1 MYFLPKKITSF
12 PPLSEANADGLL
24 AIGGNLNVESLLLA
38 YKSGIFP
45 WYSESEPIMWWSPD
59 PRFVILPGEL
69 IISKSMHKILKNEV
83 FEIKF
88 NHSFEKVIANCAK
101 VKRAGQR
108 GTWITTA
115 IQAAYLKL
123 HKKGFAISGE
133 AWKNGELVGG
143 FYGILIGNS
152 FFGES
157 MFSLVDNASKVA
169 FLTYAEKFFK
179 EGGKIID
186 CQLYTKHLQ
195 SLGAKMIPRKLF
207 IEKITTRVV

>member
-1 MYFLPKKITSF
+1 VYFLPKKFTSF
-12 PPLSEANADGLL
+12 PPLTEANADGLL

-69 IISKSMHKILKNEV
+69 TISKSMHKIIRNEV

-115 IQAAYLKL
+115 IQAAYIKL

-133 AWKNGELVGG
+133 AWQNGELVGG
-143 FYGILIGNS
+143 FYGILIENS

-195 SLGAKMIPRKLF
+195 SLGAKMIERNLYLELINQK
-207 IEKITTRVV
+207 K

>member
-69 IISKSMHKILKNEV
+69 IISKSMHKILRNEV

-115 IQAAYLKL
+115 IQTAYLTL